1 MGLGKAYQWEMVK
14 VVQVQGSLMFGRLVS
29 DLNCLLLSEM
39 WHVDKAQHGFTALN
53 VGNDLLAW
61 FFM

>member
-1 MGLGKAYQWEMVK
+1 MVK
-14 VVQVQGSLMFGRLVS
+14 VVQVQGSLLFGRLVS

-39 WHVDKAQHGFTALN
+39 WHVDKAQHGFTAALN
-53 VGNDLLAW
+53 VGNELLAW